1 MASSDSIKNPL
12 NSANAHS
19 ERDVVHDGDGAG
31 RRRMC
36 VLGGGGYLGQ
46 LLALS
51 LQREGHFVV
60 LFDLQFPSFGH
71 ICVDSRRCLK
81 ITGSI
86 TDAAEL
92 RKALAGCDACFHLAG
107 YGMSGGP
114 SLDREKCFL
123 VNVEGTR
130 RVLEE
135 CRRAGIGRVVFTS
148 TVLVIFDGSEL
159 DMADEE
165 GTPYIRTFG
174 TNAYAESK
182 CVAEKMVLMA
192 NNQCMATCALRLRGI
207 YGPGELRTV
216 KRTADLCMRGVVK
229 CSFGKTP
236 RVLTQYSGA
245 DNTVQVA
252 RAKAFSSVNL
262 TPQALMLS
270 EKSLREGSNS
280 RAAGKAY
287 HIMDGGPPVDSFR
300 FWYPLIAGI
309 GCPLPSIR
317 IPYNFAYALGVM
329 FELVYKMVG
338 WEPLFTRHE
347 VALMGVPNTYS
358 IERARHDL
366 AYSPTPAS
374 DQLARTVEFLK
385 LQLDADR
392 EKAASSSGAYSAKS
406 GGGGSGGQWLRDRKW
421 LFLAYFVDEAEKA
434 LFPSKWSLVLTA
446 LLGIFIGMAFLLS
459 ALPANRPDAF

>member
-1 MASSDSIKNPL
+1 MQIKHKICETHSDSLK
-12 NSANAHS
+12 SANVHLD
-19 ERDVVHDGDGAG
+19 RDVLHDGDGAG

-36 VLGGGGYLGQ
+36 ILGGGGYLGQ

-60 LFDLQFPSFGH
+60 LFDLHFPSFGH
-71 ICVDSRRCLK
+71 ICVDSRSCLK

-86 TDAAEL
+86 TDATEL

-174 TNAYAESK
+174 SNAYAESK

-192 NNQCMATCALRLRGI
+192 NSQCLATCALRLRGI

-245 DNTVQVA
+245 DNTV
-252 RAKAFSSVNL
+252 
-262 TPQALMLS
+262 QALMLS

-317 IPYNFAYALGVM
+317 ISYNFAYALGVM

-374 DQLARTVEFLK
+374 DQLARTIEFLR

-392 EKAASSSGAYSAKS
+392 ETASSSGSYSAKN
-406 GGGGSGGQWLRDRKW
+406 GGSGGQWLRDRKW

-446 LLGIFIGMAFLLS
+446 LLGIFIAMAFLIS